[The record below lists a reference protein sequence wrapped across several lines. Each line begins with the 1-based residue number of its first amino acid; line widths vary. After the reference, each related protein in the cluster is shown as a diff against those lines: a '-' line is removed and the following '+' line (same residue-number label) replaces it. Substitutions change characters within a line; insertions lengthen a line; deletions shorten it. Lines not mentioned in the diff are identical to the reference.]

1 MKFFLALCATKIIN
15 FLTRVVRKKILNET
29 KNHNPLPLQIKWSVP
44 KSLYCAF
51 IDYRKVFDSVDRLAL
66 WHKLLQNYVDGRM
79 FKIIHY
85 MYDYAKSCVRKGSQL
100 SEFFNSNVGVR
111 QGVNLSP
118 VLISLFL
125 NDLVEFISH
134 AYDGLTN
141 ICNATH
147 IFLDI

>member
-1 MKFFLALCATKIIN
+1 
-15 FLTRVVRKKILNET
+15 
-29 KNHNPLPLQIKWSVP
+29 
-44 KSLYCAF
+44 
-51 IDYRKVFDSVDRLAL
+51 
-66 WHKLLQNYVDGRM
+66 M

-111 QGVNLSP
+111 QGENLSP

>member
-1 MKFFLALCATKIIN
+1 
-15 FLTRVVRKKILNET
+15 
-29 KNHNPLPLQIKWSVP
+29 
-44 KSLYCAF
+44 
-51 IDYRKVFDSVDRLAL
+51 
-66 WHKLLQNYVDGRM
+66 M

-85 MYDYAKSCVRKGSQL
+85 MYDNAKSCVRKGSQL
-100 SEFFNSNVGVR
+100 SEIFNSNVGVR
-111 QGVNLSP
+111 QRVNLSP

-141 ICNATH
+141 ICNATY